1 MALDRFAGGI
11 AAELRG
17 LAAETENLAATL
29 CADPEVAMRCLSL
42 LQKFDY
48 LAQCQVELADL
59 LLRLSAGAEG
69 PAAVR
74 AVRLSGM
81 AERLAQAA

>member
-29 CADPEVAMRCLSL
+29 CSDPDVAARCLGL

-48 LAQCQVELADL
+48 LAQSQVELADL
-59 LLRLSAGAEG
+59 LVRLSAGND
-69 PAAVR
+69 R
-74 AVRLSGM
+74 DTSIRCIRLSAL